1 MGQKDD
7 IQKKDTQKVKG
18 NVLFFDI
25 GPSIVSPLLNDLSEF
40 DIEFFRISDKNDA
53 LKTISKKN
61 IDIVLVDYKP
71 EKPEIFE
78 FLKTLRKKHP
88 STNRIS
94 FSAPEYKSQ
103 TIQLVLKGLIT
114 SYFENIASPKTV
126 IEGIL
131 HILYARETLKN
142 QKLLRLLGTAEVLPT
157 FPKIYY
163 EFMDAIEC
171 DLSMRDIGRIIE
183 KDVSIATRVLQ
194 IANSDFYRTTQIGSI
209 ERAGIYLGLDTI
221 KNIVFAVSL
230 SHLKGLSESQRRF
243 LEKIIYHSVQVN
255 QNFQKMYTQQTGKKI
270 SDQYATIGITH
281 DVGKIIMLQYM
292 PNRFDRIIKY
302 RKKNPDIGF
311 YRSEIELGFDGQTHA
326 EIGAYFLNLWN
337 FPEPSVFTALFHHST
352 EEFSEPYREILDIF
366 AIVND
371 ITPSEEGA

>member
-1 MGQKDD
+1 MEKKDD
-7 IQKKDTQKVKG
+7 LKKNETPKARG
-18 NVLFFDI
+18 NILFFDVE
-25 GPSIVSPLLNDLSEF
+25 PSIVSPLLDDLSEF
-40 DIEFFRISDKNDA
+40 EIEYFRISEKNEA
-53 LKTISKKN
+53 LKAISKKS
-61 IDIVLVDYKP
+61 IDIVMVEYNP
-71 EKPEIFE
+71 EESENLE
-78 FLKTLRKKHP
+78 FLKTIRKKHP

-94 FSAPEYKSQ
+94 ISDPEYKSQ

-114 SYFENIASPKTV
+114 SYFEKSASSKTI

-142 QKLLRLLGTAEVLPT
+142 KKLLNLLGTAEVLPV
-157 FPKIYY
+157 FPKVYH
-163 EFMDAIEC
+163 EFIDAIEC
-171 DLSMRDIGRIIE
+171 DRSMRDIARIIE
-183 KDVSIATRVLQ
+183 KDVSIATRVLR

-209 ERAGIYLGLDTI
+209 ERAGIYLGMDTI

-230 SHLKGLSESQRRF
+230 SSLKGLSESQQRF

-281 DVGKIIMLQYM
+281 DIGKIIMLQYM
-292 PNRFDRIIKY
+292 PNRFEKIIKY

-352 EEFSEPYREILDIF
+352 EEFNEPYKEILDIF
-366 AIVND
+366 SIVND
-371 ITPSEEGA
+371 ITPSEEGV